1 MMNNTDFDFARRL
14 HTVSTRLDS
23 AIDNAHVVKAT
34 LSDNLDGLDSGDDFT
49 LMELMRDLAA
59 LDAALD
65 LLYNIDNDLFSIVAD
80 FREERIEEISDGK
93 EAQPEH

>member
-1 MMNNTDFDFARRL
+1 MMHNTEFDFARRL

-34 LSDNLDGLDSGDDFT
+34 LSDNLDGLDAGDDFT
-49 LMELMRDLAA
+49 LMELLRDLAA

-80 FREERIEEISDGK
+80 FREERIEEIPDGK